1 MSNTVKQGTDVADP
15 KVGANQDSVKAAK
28 KELARQEREARKEA
42 KRLEREAEKAEI
54 DALKAAKKEKLD
66 RLQQEKEDT
75 KRAAAD
81 QKLRDEQALKND
93 VDSAAVEIR
102 AGEENIQ
109 KYDRMSTP
117 EVEKIGNRLID
128 IKPKLKLYKPKIGFQ
143 VWIETVC
150 GLLYRR
156 ANNYMRVATAIA
168 EDPAL
173 REMRLTEL
181 YEHLG
186 LVTRTRTKT
195 DDSSD
200 DDDDDEDDDA
210 PARKP
215 HLAVG
220 PLNARWYG
228 GSYVMDL
235 GGADWQIDLH
245 QAIDDPNFIS
255 IINGRGLLIRLKDD
269 SAGAAE

>member
-1 MSNTVKQGTDVADP
+1 MSRSVKQGTDVADP
-15 KVGANQDSVKAAK
+15 KVGATQESVNTAKDAK
-28 KELARQEREARKEA
+28 KELARQERDARKEA

-54 DALKAAKKEKLD
+54 DAAKAKAKAEIDALKAAKKDKLD
-66 RLQQEKEDT
+66 RLKRDKEEA
-75 KRAAAD
+75 KFAAAD

-93 VDSAAVEIR
+93 VDSAADEIR

-117 EVEKIGNRLID
+117 EAEKIGNRLID
-128 IKPKLKLYKPKIGFQ
+128 IKPKLKLYKPKIGFK

-186 LVTRTRTKT
+186 LVTRTRTT
-195 DDSSD
+195 NDDSS
-200 DDDDDEDDDA
+200 DDDDEDDDA

-245 QAIDDPNFIS
+245 QAILGSSNQEPPRNTWS
-255 IINGRGLLIRLKDD
+255 
-269 SAGAAE
+269 